1 MLKQYLTKVIAVAT
15 IAAGAVFITGCGAE
29 ETVQDDGKPDIS
41 EDGKENDDNPQGD
54 PEAGGGGGEEGGGEE
69 GN

>member
-15 IAAGAVFITGCGAE
+15 IAAGAVFVAGRGAE
-29 ETVQDDGKPDIS
+29 ETNEENSTPDPKA
-41 EDGKENDDNPQGD
+41 EEGEKENPDAEND
-54 PEAGGGGGEEGGGEE
+54 